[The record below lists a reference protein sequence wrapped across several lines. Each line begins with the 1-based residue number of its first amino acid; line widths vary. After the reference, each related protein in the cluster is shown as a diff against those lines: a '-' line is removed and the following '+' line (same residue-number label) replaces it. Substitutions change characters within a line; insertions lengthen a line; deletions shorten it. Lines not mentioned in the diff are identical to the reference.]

1 MASHTIQAVSPLA
14 ASLTPSMHPGMGPVI
29 LVKAGGA
36 AITHKNA
43 ASPSVCW
50 PRVWTAVQLIA
61 ALRAAGAVPV
71 LVHGAGSFGH
81 AHAKAWGL
89 ASPQSSDEPADAAQ
103 RRMAAVLTHSVVKQ
117 LSDHM
122 VHACMQ
128 LGIPAVSVPAMPL
141 PITTHGGRQ
150 QLSPGSLDAVL
161 ACITPMLQAGY
172 VPVLHGDAVRDLDA
186 AWDSS
191 ILSGDTLLWQLAA
204 PLRAR
209 AIVLLSDVPCL
220 FTACP
225 TAAQK
230 LAPCGCALQS
240 SASAELTSPA
250 TPPTV
255 SQATRIA
262 QVLVAPGTSA
272 TDFHIERMLQSD
284 GSACTMQTASEAT
297 AAAVPDVTG
306 GVQSKLESAAL
317 AALACS
323 PPAVTSIIGC
333 DTEST
338 RAWFSAVLGEEA
350 CAWPS
355 LPASLKVHSS
365 AANPACCPPGPLH
378 DVPYIAPAVGS
389 AALHSRLWQAAKD
402 TTALAASTP
411 GTHVSIAQ

>member
-1 MASHTIQAVSPLA
+1 
-14 ASLTPSMHPGMGPVI
+14 MGPVI

-36 AITHKNA
+36 AITHKSS

-50 PRVWTAVQLIA
+50 PRVWAAVQLIA
-61 ALRAAGAVPV
+61 ALRAAGAAPV

-89 ASPQSSDEPADAAQ
+89 ASPQSSGEPAAAAQ
-103 RRMAAVLTHSVVKQ
+103 RRMAAVMTHSVVKQ

-122 VHACMQ
+122 AHACAQ

-141 PITTHGGRQ
+141 PISTCGGKQ

-161 ACITPMLQAGY
+161 ASIVPMLQAGY

-230 LAPCGCALQS
+230 LAPCGCAPQS
-240 SASAELTSPA
+240 CSSAELTSPA
-250 TPPTV
+250 TLS

-262 QVLVAPGTSA
+262 QVLVAPGASA
-272 TDFHIERMLQSD
+272 ADFRIERMLQAD

-323 PPAVTSIIGC
+323 PAAVTSIIGC
-333 DTEST
+333 DAEST
-338 RAWFSAVLGEEA
+338 RAWFNAVLGEEA
-350 CAWPS
+350 HGWPS
-355 LPASLKVHSS
+355 LPASLQAHSS
-365 AANPACCPPGPLH
+365 AANPACCAPGPLH
-378 DVPYIAPAVGS
+378 DVPYTAPAIDS
-389 AALHSRLWQAAKD
+389 TALHSRLWQAAKD
-402 TTALAASTP
+402 TTALAASAP
-411 GTHVSIAQ
+411 GTHVSIAPSLSSHVQ